1 MLELQRK
8 THSFLENKRKDT
20 LLKLFQKGNKPFEM
34 KVGQI
39 LTNNSTTSELATVDD
54 SKQLQPTALKL

>member
-1 MLELQRK
+1 
-8 THSFLENKRKDT
+8 
-20 LLKLFQKGNKPFEM
+20 M

-54 SKQLQPTALKL
+54 SKQLQPTALKLYKILEIHPGNMGALC